1 MPYVVDENLLE
12 VEILKNSVK
21 KITSKEAEIKYFS
34 SIGDFNSIASKLNI
48 PVIIYGASGD
58 NFHGSDESVDIKS
71 FYETIEVLY
80 DFLVE
85 YLAI

>member
-1 MPYVVDENLLE
+1 M
-12 VEILKNSVK
+12 K
-21 KITSKEAEIKYFS
+21 KIKYFS

-80 DFLVE
+80 DFLIE

>member
-12 VEILKNSVK
+12 IDLLKDSIK
-21 KITSKEAEIKYFS
+21 KVTSKEAEIKYFS

-58 NFHGSDESVDIKS
+58 NFHGSYEAVDIES
-71 FYETIEVLY
+71 FYETIEVIY
-80 DFLVE
+80 DFLVK
-85 YLAI
+85 YLAV

>member
-1 MPYVVDENLLE
+1 LLE